1 MRRTKI
7 VCTLGPATDRE
18 GVLKTLLE
26 NGLDVARLNF
36 SHGSHEEHGERIE
49 RIRGL
54 CAQLGRNVPLLLDTK
69 GPEVRLGDFAEGSVE
84 LKRGDLIAL
93 SSEPC
98 TGSREL
104 VAVSYPYLARDVQI
118 GERILADDGN
128 LELRVEQVEGNR
140 VICRAL
146 NGGVL
151 GSRKSLHVPSAS
163 EHLPAITE
171 KDEADLRFGIEND
184 FDFIALS
191 FVRKASDVRKARN
204 FLEEHG
210 GGDIRIVAKIEN
222 RQGVENI
229 DEILRVA
236 DGIMVARGDLG
247 MDIPLSEVPV
257 VQRNLIE
264 RCYRSGKPV
273 ITATQMLDSM
283 MRNPRPTRAETND
296 VATAIH
302 EGTSALMLSGETAAG
317 PYPLEALRMMVDIA
331 VTTEASIDYWE
342 KFRDWR
348 FDMSLSVT
356 NAISYATCSTAMHLG
371 ASAII
376 TVTKS
381 GTTARMLSRF
391 RPECPVIASTTSRK
405 VFRQLV
411 LSWGV
416 WPVFS
421 PEVHSTDELFHV
433 AMAAAEE
440 TGLVAHGDV
449 TVITAG
455 VPVGVSGTTNLVK
468 VQMVGNVLARGRGVG
483 KGFGTGEVCVAKT
496 AEEALERFQP
506 GNILVMHRTC
516 HELVP
521 LMRSATAIVVEEDGE
536 ECHAATVG
544 IALDIPVVVGV
555 SHATELLR
563 SGTVV
568 RVDAP
573 QGIVECVGEDCAAPM
588 A

>member
-411 LSWGV
+411 LSWGA

>member
-496 AEEALERFQP
+496 AEEA
-506 GNILVMHRTC
+506 
-516 HELVP
+516 
-521 LMRSATAIVVEEDGE
+521 
-536 ECHAATVG
+536 
-544 IALDIPVVVGV
+544 
-555 SHATELLR
+555 
-563 SGTVV
+563 
-568 RVDAP
+568 
-573 QGIVECVGEDCAAPM
+573 
-588 A
+588 

>member
-36 SHGSHEEHGERIE
+36 SHGSHEEHGGRIE

>member
-36 SHGSHEEHGERIE
+36 SHGSHEEHGDRIE

>member
-36 SHGSHEEHGERIE
+36 SHGSHEEHGDRIE

-317 PYPLEALRMMVDIA
+317 PDPLEALRMMVDIA